1 MSLETNRKRIMDVII
16 KIKFI
21 IYVIVKFKIL
31 SYAKKSSA
39 SLQFNPLDYG
49 FPGIT
54 SAVRSR

>member
-1 MSLETNRKRIMDVII
+1 MSLEMDRKSIMNLII

-21 IYVIVKFKIL
+21 IYLIIKLKIM
-31 SYAKKSSA
+31 SYSKKSSA
-39 SLQFNPLDYG
+39 SPQFNPLDYG